1 MRLHSLMHEEWNS
14 SMEILKSQQDII
26 PVFWCF
32 TYDKIQI
39 ETRVS
44 VESIE

>member
-14 SMEILKSQQDII
+14 SMGFQIPTDII